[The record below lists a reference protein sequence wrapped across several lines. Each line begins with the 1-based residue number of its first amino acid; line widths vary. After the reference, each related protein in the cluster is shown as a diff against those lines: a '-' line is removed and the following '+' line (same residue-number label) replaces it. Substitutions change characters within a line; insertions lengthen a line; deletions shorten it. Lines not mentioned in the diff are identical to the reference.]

1 MTSNITDGVSEIT
14 INWNAPFSSDKLRIL
29 VYVNDNLVGTLDITA
44 TSGASGQETIS
55 GINVSGNAVIKIT
68 GAAKVGSKDNRP
80 GITGI
85 SWKNNN

>member
-1 MTSNITDGVSEIT
+1 M
-14 INWNAPFSSDKLRIL
+14 L

-44 TSGASGQETIS
+44 ASGDSGEETIS